1 MEQCQLGAVC
11 AFGPCVR
18 MAFSS
23 LDSHPTPA
31 RPPPP
36 ALGGTF
42 LRKVEPGEVKILS
55 LSAELG
61 LNLASPGVL
70 GCQQNFFNIYF
81 IHLFVWLC
89 PVLVVARG
97 I

>member
-1 MEQCQLGAVC
+1 MDIKVNGNIFVHHLV
-11 AFGPCVR
+11 FGCIQHAYNYMLQDCSPP
-18 MAFSS
+18 S
-23 LDSHPTPA
+23 LVFWK
-31 RPPPP
+31 
-36 ALGGTF
+36 LL

-81 IHLFVWLC
+81 IYKKTQMLN
-89 PVLVVARG
+89 
-97 I
+97 